1 MDTYN
6 QIKLEINGEEWPK
19 YRESSLSTEEERE
32 SMEMMV
38 YIIINEKKGI
48 DNTLLYFGYLE
59 LLHL

>member
-38 YIIINEKKGI
+38 YN
-48 DNTLLYFGYLE
+48 
-59 LLHL
+59 H